1 MVVDPLVL
9 VDEIQ
14 RINQRGR
21 STDGLRIS
29 ARAHLIM
36 PYHKI
41 LDALQ
46 EESMGNRK
54 IGTTL
59 KGVGPAYMDKSARVG
74 IRVGDLL
81 EPDIFKERLE
91 SNLRDKNRVLKYI
104 YGQETLGC

>member
-1 MVVDPLVL
+1 
-9 VDEIQ
+9 
-14 RINQRGR
+14 
-21 STDGLRIS
+21 
-29 ARAHLIM
+29 M

-104 YGQETLGC
+104 YGQETLDAEPVSYTHLDVYKRQENRVNAAQSPSEIR